1 MLCYDLY
8 ITTDRTIPSRSG
20 LYAEDLPG
28 VDSSI
33 WELLKKE
40 DQTEEDFWEMIYKK
54 AWDNFISDLNHALQ
68 GKFYVDTKLVSRE
81 TSQFKTDVNFATGLS
96 GVTIEFTLPRYARL
110 HIVSVDV
117 FSDQAYQSPEA
128 IIKVYHNDES
138 GDLLSETSQEVG
150 EGKNT
155 IFIDQ
160 DYEVNKVFVSFDPET
175 YAFRE
180 TENKRY
186 STPYIYF
193 GCDEC
198 LFDCGGYQGRI
209 LQVNGGGLNVKY
221 NVFCS
226 PEKFACENIN
236 LFKQAFF
243 FRIGLEI
250 IYERRFG
257 NRLNRFMTMTLE
269 RQEEL
274 MEFYNTNF
282 VDNLAR
288 SIKSQNM
295 DEDHYCFTCKELVS
309 KRASIP

>member
-1 MLCYDLY
+1 M
-8 ITTDRTIPSRSG
+8 
-20 LYAEDLPG
+20 
-28 VDSSI
+28 

-40 DQTEEDFWEMIYKK
+40 NQTEEEFWEMIYKK

-81 TSQFKTDVNFATGLS
+81 SSQFKPELNFATGLA

-128 IIKVYHNDES
+128 IIKVYHNDAD
-138 GDLLSETSQEVG
+138 GDLLSEISQEVA
-150 EGKNT
+150 EGKDT

-160 DYEVNKVFVSFDPET
+160 DYEVSKVFVSFDPEVH
-175 YAFRE
+175 AFRE

-186 STPYIYF
+186 NTPYISF

-198 LFDCGGYQGRI
+198 LFDCGGYLGKI
-209 LQVNGGGLNVKY
+209 LQINGGGLNVKY
-221 NVFCS
+221 NVYCS
-226 PEKFACENIN
+226 AEKFACENIN
-236 LFKQAFF
+236 LFKMAFF
-243 FRIGLEI
+243 YRIGVEI
-250 IYERRFG
+250 MTERIMG
-257 NRLNRFMTMTLE
+257 NRLNRFTTMTQE
-269 RQEEL
+269 RDEELQEE
-274 MEFYNTNF
+274 F
-282 VDNLAR
+282 VGKYTENLER

-295 DEDHYCFTCKELVS
+295 DEDPYCFTCKELVS